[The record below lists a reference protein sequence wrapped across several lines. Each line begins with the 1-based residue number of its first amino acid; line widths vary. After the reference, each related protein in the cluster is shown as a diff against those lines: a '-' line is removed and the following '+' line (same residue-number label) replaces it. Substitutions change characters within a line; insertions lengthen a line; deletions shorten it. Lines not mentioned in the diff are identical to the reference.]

1 MDYNKFWEI
10 ENFERGLSSTVDDK
24 LYNIYRVIKANE
36 KLKGQLASDP
46 YKLLEIMKGINVP
59 YFNGDEKLFF
69 EIYRRISEMSD
80 RTIMEYINYI
90 LSQGRFGAM
99 APESLFSLMF
109 KNITG
114 AESILVTDCDKYGVE
129 LYDLIK
135 ENKNVK
141 FYLTIKNDIIYKLFA
156 ELYRYNNV
164 EFISPE
170 IYTDTFTTKKFD
182 LIISFPI
189 MGGRELVSS
198 GDFISRELS
207 FIAAQNLLYHLT
219 SNGKLIIILPAK
231 IGFGGGDAET
241 LRNYIYENYKVN
253 EIASLPSRVFYPYMS
268 INTYLL
274 SISQGIT
281 DAVTITKYTLEKSNN
296 IDQLKP
302 DDTRLLFSDELEEM
316 NNWNVDFA
324 FSMTDETILQYK
336 DSNVKKEKLKDV
348 ADVFRGKA
356 VTSKDEDGNIA
367 IVNISNIS
375 ETGIDYENLD
385 TVYDEERKVARY
397 ILEEGDVLIATKGFT
412 IKVAVYEKQPQMVIA
427 SSNLCVVR
435 PNTKLI
441 NGIYLKLFLESETG
455 MKLLKSLQRGTTI
468 VNINYKDIS
477 ELEVPVP
484 PMDEQL
490 EIANEYNTGLNL
502 YKKTITAA
510 EEAWSTIKN
519 SVKNKLF

>member
-10 ENFERGLSSTVDDK
+10 ENFERGLSSSVDDK

-36 KLKGQLASDP
+36 KLKGKLAADP

-69 EIYRRISEMSD
+69 EIYRRIIEMTD

-90 LSQGRFGAM
+90 VSQGRFGAM
-99 APESLFSLMF
+99 VPDCLFSLMF

-114 AESILVTDCDKYGVE
+114 AESILVTDSDKYGIE

-141 FYLTIKNDIIYKLFA
+141 FYLTVKNDILYKLFTD
-156 ELYRYNNV
+156 LYRFNNV

-182 LIISFPI
+182 LIVSFPI
-189 MGGRELVSS
+189 MGGRELIST

-219 SNGKLIIILPAK
+219 PSGKLIILLPAK

-241 LRNYIYENYKVN
+241 LRNYISENYKVN
-253 EIASLPSRVFYPYMS
+253 EIASLPSKVFYPYMS

-274 SISQGIT
+274 SVSQGIT
-281 DAVTITKYTLEKSNN
+281 DAVTISKYSLVKKDNVE
-296 IDQLKP
+296 QLNA
-302 DDTRLLFSDELEEM
+302 DDTRLLFSDELAEM
-316 NNWNVDFA
+316 NNWNVDMA

-348 ADVFRGKA
+348 ADVFRGKS
-356 VTSKDEDGNIA
+356 VTSKEEDGNIA
-367 IVNISNIS
+367 VVNISNIS
-375 ETGIDYENLD
+375 ETGIDYGNLD
-385 TVYDEERKVARY
+385 TAYDEERKIARY
-397 ILEEGDVLIATKGFT
+397 LLEEGDVLIATKGFA
-412 IKVAVYEKQPQMVIA
+412 IKIAVFEKQPRMVIA

-441 NGIYLKLFLESETG
+441 NGTYLKLFLESETG

-468 VNINYKDIS
+468 VNINYQDIC

-484 PMDEQL
+484 PMDEQF
-490 EIANEYNTGLNL
+490 EIANEYNAGLNL
-502 YKKTITAA
+502 YKKTIAAA
-510 EEAWSTIKN
+510 EEAWSMIKN